1 MGICFIVFGICGAY
15 LENPDELASCD
26 RRAYIEYI
34 RNNLIKEKITVF
46 DNNGNAE
53 TVEFAGEKERVQKDG
68 AKNSHPVIGEIT
80 RAKNEIKKLVILNSI
95 ETAEIL
101 EFAHHIDENSH
112 EWHDKNGWDE
122 RTSYVMTSDDMIYP
136 VTLYIAK
143 ARDGRNILYDVNVKI
158 KEGVA
163 TDKIA
168 TSQLAKKQAKQAV
181 RVTTPSDG
189 GIITQPDP
197 SVKGY
202 FLSPE
207 QESYFKDSVVRDEIR
222 KLQEEKM
229 NITKKKRV
237 GNYPYILSSKWIKVN
252 ANTIIR
258 AI

>member
-1 MGICFIVFGICGAY
+1 MGLGFILLCNSSVVDQNGKQYDSVVKLEYGVF
-15 LENPDELASCD
+15 NKVS
-26 RRAYIEYI
+26 RNSRAYIEYI

-95 ETAEIL
+95 ETAEIS

-112 EWHDKNGWDE
+112 KWLDKNGWDE

-168 TSQLAKKQAKQAV
+168 TSQLAKKQAMI
-181 RVTTPSDG
+181 P
-189 GIITQPDP
+189 P
-197 SVKGY
+197 
-202 FLSPE
+202 
-207 QESYFKDSVVRDEIR
+207 
-222 KLQEEKM
+222 
-229 NITKKKRV
+229 
-237 GNYPYILSSKWIKVN
+237 
-252 ANTIIR
+252 
-258 AI
+258 